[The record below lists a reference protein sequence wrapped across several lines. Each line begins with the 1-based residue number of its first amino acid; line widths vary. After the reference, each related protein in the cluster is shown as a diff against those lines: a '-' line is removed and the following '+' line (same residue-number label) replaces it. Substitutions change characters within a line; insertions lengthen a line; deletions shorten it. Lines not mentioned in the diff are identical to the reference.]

1 MPLNKKGKKIK
12 KAMVK
17 QYGKKK
23 GESVFYAMENSGK
36 LKKVKKLRG
45 GGGYQGGR
53 SDTPAGA
60 APAGD
65 VDRSAVGA
73 GSEYAQ
79 NRAKAA
85 LDAQRKKTIQQLT
98 PPSQTLG
105 GRALY
110 AGLTLAGV
118 PFAGTV
124 TKKLIDKPY
133 WQRGKKT
140 KRKDGPIQTALPI
153 KGPIQTTPL
162 LPEGDGPI
170 QTILPVEGPIQ
181 TKPLLPLEKERLGT
195 VSPTGR
201 FGYTAGLRRGG
212 MLRQGKPKL
221 AKKGWK

>member
-73 GSEYAQ
+73 GSQYSR
-79 NRAKAA
+79 NKAKAA
-85 LDAQRKKTIQQLT
+85 LDAQRKKTVKELT
-98 PPSQTLG
+98 PFSQSLG
-105 GRALY
+105 GKLLRTGLY
-110 AGLTLAGV
+110 LAGV
-118 PFAGTV
+118 PYAGTMI
-124 TKKLIDKPY
+124 KKFDKPY
-133 WQRGKKT
+133 YQKGTKPIKDIKKT
-140 KRKDGPIQTALPI
+140 KDTK
-153 KGPIQTTPL
+153 KFTPTL
-162 LPEGDGPI
+162 IGDGGDNQSIIKPVAPVPVTPI
-170 QTILPVEGPIQ
+170 EQIRRAYK
-181 TKPLLPLEKERLGT
+181 KPT
-195 VSPTGR
+195 VSSTGE
-201 FGYTAGLRRGG
+201 FGYSVGLRKGG